1 MTQYNF
7 RRSDF
12 TTFWSDPAKFVQ
24 KFLNPEKFTPNEAM
38 QFGTDQHT
46 IREKENGGFAEVYIE
61 VPMGDH
67 LIHGTLDYYDGK
79 EIVDYKYSQNISKYK
94 SYIPQIGFYQW
105 LVYEKYGLLVPARLE
120 FVEVNHNPFAQIE
133 FTLTGVVKNYNFT
146 KPNKTDLIQYEKKV
160 LSSLKQMVY
169 LVEKAKQPKPK
180 IPKLKYTKE
189 ELIEMSAYLPDE
201 MRTKNSIR
209 YSSKSNKN
217 IQPNV

>member
-12 TTFWSDPAKFVQ
+12 TNFWSNPSKFVQ

-38 QFGTDQHT
+38 LFGTAQHA
-46 IREKENGGFAEVYIE
+46 IREKENGEYAEVKIE
-61 VPMGDH
+61 FELGGH

-79 EIVDYKYSQNISKYK
+79 EVVDYKYSQNINKYK

-105 LVYEKYGLLVPARLE
+105 LVYEKYGLLVKGRLE
-120 FVEVNHNPFAQIE
+120 FIEVFYNPFAEPE
-133 FTLTGVVKNYNFT
+133 FTLTGVVKNYNFK
-146 KPNKTDLIQYEKKV
+146 KPNKTDLVKYEKKI

-180 IPKLKYTKE
+180 QPKLKYTKE
-189 ELIEMSAYLPDE
+189 ELIGMSADLPEE
-201 MRTKNSIR
+201 MRTRNSIR
-209 YSSKSNKN
+209 YSSKK
-217 IQPNV
+217 